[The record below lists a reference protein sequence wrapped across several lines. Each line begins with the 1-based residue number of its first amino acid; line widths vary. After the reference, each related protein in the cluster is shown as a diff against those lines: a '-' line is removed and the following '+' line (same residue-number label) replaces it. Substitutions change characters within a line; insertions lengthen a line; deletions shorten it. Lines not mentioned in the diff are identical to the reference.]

1 MIIIIIITVCLKYHK
16 QKQKEIYNE
25 TIDHGRVTE
34 ILQIYH
40 DKFIYLNTSINEF
53 FKNIGFIYYIGFI
66 LHTIQKYIIWVKAL
80 LGNKLN
86 DFCLETLCL
95 L

>member
-1 MIIIIIITVCLKYHK
+1 MIIIIIIIIITVCLKYHK

-40 DKFIYLNTSINEF
+40 DKFIYLNTSSNEV
-53 FKNIGFIYYIGFI
+53 I
-66 LHTIQKYIIWVKAL
+66 
-80 LGNKLN
+80 
-86 DFCLETLCL
+86 
-95 L
+95 